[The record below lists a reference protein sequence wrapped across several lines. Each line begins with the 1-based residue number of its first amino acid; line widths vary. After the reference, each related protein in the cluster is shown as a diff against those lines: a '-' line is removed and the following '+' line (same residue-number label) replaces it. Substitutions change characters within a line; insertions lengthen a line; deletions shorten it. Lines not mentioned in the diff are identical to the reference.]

1 MRTPLLCP
9 RFLRLLF
16 LVPLALGAPR
26 VSHATLPLPYCTF
39 YGQARDEYGWPY
51 VKDAEV
57 VLRVQGRECSRWR
70 IQGMLAPGVNFKLP
84 LELDDGRS
92 SAYAT
97 YAALPGQTVQLSVVV
112 QGVERPIIERRVLTA
127 GQPGDLIAV
136 SATVGTDA
144 NGDGIPDEW
153 EQLLVDYSFGLLK
166 SIYDVHPQD
175 DFDGDG
181 VSNLDEFRSGTYPFL
196 ADDYLRVEET
206 AFVGGK
212 LRLKF
217 LTSPGI
223 SYQILAS
230 AECGAA
236 AQWQPVPF
244 ATSEGAATQQQW
256 LVGDGFFVSVYLELP
271 APCGFFRLV
280 AQ

>member
-1 MRTPLLCP
+1 MRTRLVHF
-9 RFLRLLF
+9 RFRVVLP
-16 LVPLALGAPR
+16 VILAQVAAGV
-26 VSHATLPLPYCTF
+26 VSAAVPLPYCTF
-39 YGQARDEYGWPY
+39 YGQARDELGWPY
-51 VKDAEV
+51 TKDADV
-57 VLRVQGRECSRWR
+57 LLRVQGRECSRWH
-70 IQGMLAPGVNFKLP
+70 IMGILAPGVNFKLP

-92 SAYAT
+92 STYAT
-97 YAALPGQTVQLSVVV
+97 YAALPGQTVQISISA
-112 QGVERPIIERRVLTA
+112 QGVERPILDRRVLTA
-127 GQPGDLIAV
+127 GQPGDVIGIR
-136 SATVGTDA
+136 ATVGTDA

-153 EQLLVDYSFGLLK
+153 EQLLVDYSFGVLR

-181 VSNLDEFRSGTYPFL
+181 VSNLDEFLSGTYPFL

-206 AFVGGK
+206 AVIGGK

-230 AECGAA
+230 AEPGPA
-236 AQWQPVPF
+236 AQWLPAPF
-244 ATSEGAATQQQW
+244 AVADSAAPQQQW
-256 LVGDGFFVSVYLELP
+256 MVGDGFHASVYLDLP
-271 APCGFFRLV
+271 APGRFFRLV